1 MDIAIAVKE
10 TMVAAF
16 DNGGVNKAEFIAEL
30 EGMVEQ
36 MVEQNGYA
44 PSWSMCNVWDTY
56 RRESGGWTGWQKKV
70 CSIFSNRQDQDFWFQ
85 AYAKPGGRPGIML
98 FLCVDA

>member
-1 MDIAIAVKE
+1 MPMTICVFMDIAIAVKE

-44 PSWSMCNVWDTY
+44 PS
-56 RRESGGWTGWQKKV
+56 
-70 CSIFSNRQDQDFWFQ
+70 
-85 AYAKPGGRPGIML
+85 
-98 FLCVDA
+98 